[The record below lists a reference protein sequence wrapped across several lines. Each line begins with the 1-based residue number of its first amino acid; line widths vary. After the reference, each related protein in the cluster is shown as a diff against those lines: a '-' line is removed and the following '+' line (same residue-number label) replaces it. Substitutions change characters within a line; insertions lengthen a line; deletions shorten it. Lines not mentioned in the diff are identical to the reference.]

1 MRPFRIAATRQT
13 PVSVPRRPARPEGT
27 HARWYGPLSV
37 CVDLAG
43 AALPVTAAIVEVHE
57 PHPLRLAAV
66 AALLWPLIR
75 VVGKRYTPS
84 AWGDGG
90 GLGAALRDWL
100 LLVGALA
107 TLRVLCGLGS
117 VPAEAFT
124 ALIPAL
130 VLTASCHKVI
140 HRHLLAARRNGR
152 ALRHVLVV
160 GEGPTIDAVVGQ
172 LAQRTDHEYAIVGC
186 CPVGQDEVL
195 SGVPVYARLPRE
207 EPGPPGADANTVLGA
222 ADELCAD
229 LVFVA
234 TGPHLSGERLRRLSW
249 AVHDRGCPVVV
260 LPGIVEV
267 ARRRVR
273 LTSASGL
280 TLLHISPPLRRGV
293 PALLK
298 TAVDR
303 VGALLLIVLLS
314 PLLLLLAL
322 AVRLGSPGPALYRQI
337 RVGRYKTPFP
347 MWKFRTMVV
356 DADRLRNE
364 LEAANEHD
372 GHMFKMRRDPRVT
385 PVGRVL
391 RRYSLDELPQLFNVL
406 LGHMSLVGPRPP
418 VPEEV
423 VKYSPVEMRRLHV
436 KPGLTGLW
444 QVSGRSDLS
453 WHETVSLDLRYVD
466 NWSPSMDMNVM
477 ARTVRAVLNGQG
489 AY

>member
-1 MRPFRIAATRQT
+1 M
-13 PVSVPRRPARPEGT
+13 
-27 HARWYGPLSV
+27 
-37 CVDLAG
+37 DLTG
-43 AALPVTAAIVEVHE
+43 AALPVAAAIVEVHE
-57 PHPLRLAAV
+57 PHPVRLAVV
-66 AALLWPLIR
+66 AALMWPLIR
-75 VVGKRYTPS
+75 VAGKRYTLS

-90 GLGAALRDWL
+90 GLAAVLRDWL

-107 TLRVLCGLGS
+107 TLRVLCGLQS

-130 VLTASCHKVI
+130 VLTAACHQVI
-140 HRHLLAARRNGR
+140 HRHLRAARRNGR

-172 LAQRTDHEYAIVGC
+172 LAQRTDHEYVIVGC
-186 CPVGQDEVL
+186 CPVGEEEVL
-195 SGVPVYARLPRE
+195 SGVPVYVRLPRA
-207 EPGPPGADANTVLGA
+207 EPETPGEDAETVLGA
-222 ADELCAD
+222 ADELSAD
-229 LVFVA
+229 LVFVVS
-234 TGPHLSGERLRRLSW
+234 GPHLSGQRLRRLSW
-249 AVHDRGCPVVV
+249 AVHDRGRPIVV

-298 TAVDR
+298 EAVDR

-322 AVRLGSPGPALYRQI
+322 SVRLGSPGPAFYRQI
-337 RVGRYKTPFP
+337 RVGQNGTPFP
-347 MWKFRTMVV
+347 LWKYRTMVV
-356 DADRLRNE
+356 GADRLKSE
-364 LEAANEHD
+364 LEAANEND
-372 GHMFKMRRDPRVT
+372 GHMFKMRRDPRIT
-385 PVGRVL
+385 PLGRFL

-423 VKYSPVEMRRLHV
+423 VKYNPVEMRRLHV

-466 NWSPSMDMNVM
+466 NWSPSMDINVM

>member
-1 MRPFRIAATRQT
+1 MRPFRIAASRQA
-13 PVSVPRRPARPEGT
+13 PVSAPHRPAHPEGT
-27 HARWYGPLSV
+27 QARWYAPLSV
-37 CVDLAG
+37 AVDLTG
-43 AALPVTAAIVEVHE
+43 AALPVAAAIVEVRE

-66 AALLWPLIR
+66 AALAWPLIR
-75 VVGKRYTPS
+75 VAGKRYTS
-84 AWGDGG
+84 AAWGDGG
-90 GLGAALRDWL
+90 GLPAVLRDWL

-130 VLTASCHKVI
+130 VLTAVCHHMI
-140 HRHLLAARRNGR
+140 HRHLRASRRNGR
-152 ALRHVLVV
+152 ALRHVVVV
-160 GEGPTIDAVVGQ
+160 GESTTIDAVVGQ
-172 LAQRTDHEYAIVGC
+172 LAQRTDHEYVIVGC
-186 CPVGQDEVL
+186 CPVGEGDVL
-195 SGVPVYARLPRE
+195 CGVPVYVRLPRA
-207 EPGPPGADANTVLGA
+207 EPEDAEQDAATVLEAADALG
-222 ADELCAD
+222 AD

-234 TGPHLSGERLRRLSW
+234 PGPHLSGQRLRRLSW
-249 AVHDRGCPVVV
+249 VVHDRGCPIVV

-280 TLLHISPPLRRGV
+280 TLLHIAPPLRRGM
-293 PALLK
+293 PSLLK
-298 TAVDR
+298 EAVDR
-303 VGALLLIVLLS
+303 VGALLLLVLLA

-322 AVRLGSPGPALYRQI
+322 AVRLDSPGPAFYRQI
-337 RVGRYKTPFP
+337 RVGQNNTPFP

-356 DADRLRNE
+356 DADRLKDE
-364 LEAANEHD
+364 LEAANEND

-385 PVGRVL
+385 ALGRIL

-423 VKYSPVEMRRLHV
+423 VKYNPVEMRRLRV

-466 NWSPSMDMNVM
+466 NWSPAMDIGVM

>member
-1 MRPFRIAATRQT
+1 MRPFRITATRQAPV
-13 PVSVPRRPARPEGT
+13 PVSRRPTHPEGT
-27 HARWYGPLSV
+27 QARWYGPLSV

-66 AALLWPLIR
+66 AALVWPLIR

-90 GLGAALRDWL
+90 GLAAVLRDWL

-107 TLRVLCGLGS
+107 TLRVLCGLES

-130 VLTASCHKVI
+130 VLTAACHKVI

-152 ALRHVLVV
+152 ALRHVVVV
-160 GEGPTIDAVVGQ
+160 GEGATIDAVVGQ
-172 LAQRTDHEYAIVGC
+172 LAQRTDHEYVIVGC
-186 CPVGQDEVL
+186 CPVGEDEVL

-207 EPGPPGADANTVLGA
+207 EPGTPDEDAATVLGA
-222 ADELCAD
+222 ADELSAD

-234 TGPHLSGERLRRLSW
+234 PDRHLSGERLRRLSW
-249 AVHDRGCPVVV
+249 SMHDRGCPMVV

-280 TLLHISPPLRRGV
+280 TLLHISPPLRRGM

-314 PLLLLLAL
+314 PLLFLLAL
-322 AVRLGSPGPALYRQI
+322 AVRLGSPGPAFYRQI
-337 RVGRYKTPFP
+337 RVGQYNRPFP

-356 DADRLRNE
+356 DADRLKDE
-364 LEAANEHD
+364 LEAANEND

-385 PVGRVL
+385 PLGRVL

-423 VKYSPVEMRRLHV
+423 VKYNPVEMRRLHV

>member
-1 MRPFRIAATRQT
+1 M
-13 PVSVPRRPARPEGT
+13 PRRPARPEGT

-207 EPGPPGADANTVLGA
+207 EPGPPGADADTVLGA

-298 TAVDR
+298 AAVDR

>member
-207 EPGPPGADANTVLGA
+207 EPGPPGADADTVLGA

-298 TAVDR
+298 AAVDR

>member
-1 MRPFRIAATRQT
+1 M
-13 PVSVPRRPARPEGT
+13 
-27 HARWYGPLSV
+27 
-37 CVDLAG
+37 DLAG

-66 AALLWPLIR
+66 AALVWPLIR

-90 GLGAALRDWL
+90 GLAAVLRDWL

-107 TLRVLCGLGS
+107 TLRVLCGLES

-130 VLTASCHKVI
+130 VLTAACHKVI

-152 ALRHVLVV
+152 ALRHVVVV
-160 GEGPTIDAVVGQ
+160 GEGATIDAVVGQ
-172 LAQRTDHEYAIVGC
+172 LAQRTDHEYVIVGC
-186 CPVGQDEVL
+186 CPVGEDEVL

-207 EPGPPGADANTVLGA
+207 EPGTSDEDAATVLGA
-222 ADELCAD
+222 ADELSAD

-234 TGPHLSGERLRRLSW
+234 PGRHLSGERLRRLSW
-249 AVHDRGCPVVV
+249 SMHDRGCPMVV

-280 TLLHISPPLRRGV
+280 TLLHISPPLRRGM

-322 AVRLGSPGPALYRQI
+322 AVRLGSPGPAFYRQI
-337 RVGRYKTPFP
+337 RVGQYNRPFP

-356 DADRLRNE
+356 DADRLKDE
-364 LEAANEHD
+364 LEAANEND

-385 PVGRVL
+385 PLGRVL

-423 VKYSPVEMRRLHV
+423 VKYNPVEMRRLHV

>member
-1 MRPFRIAATRQT
+1 MRPFSIAATRLT
-13 PVSVPRRPARPEGT
+13 PGSVPRRPVHSEGT
-27 HARWYGPLSV
+27 QPRWYGPLSV

-43 AALPVTAAIVEVHE
+43 AALPVAAAFVEVHE

-75 VVGKRYTPS
+75 VAGKRYTPS

-90 GLGAALRDWL
+90 GLRAVVRDWL

-107 TLRVLCGLGS
+107 TLRVLCGLHS

-124 ALIPAL
+124 ALVPAL
-130 VLTASCHKVI
+130 FLSAACHKVI
-140 HRHLLAARRNGR
+140 HRHLLASRRDGR

-160 GEGPTIDAVVGQ
+160 GEGPVIDAVVGQ
-172 LAQRTDHEYAIVGC
+172 LAQRTDHEYVIVGS
-186 CPVGQDEVL
+186 CPVGEDDVL
-195 SGVPVYARLPRE
+195 SGVPVYVRLPRE
-207 EPGPPGADANTVLGA
+207 EPGTPEQDAMTVLGA
-222 ADELCAD
+222 ADELSAD
-229 LVFVA
+229 IVFVA
-234 TGPHLSGERLRRLSW
+234 TSPHLSGERLRRLSW
-249 AVHDRGCPVVV
+249 ALHDRGCPIVV

-280 TLLHISPPLRRGV
+280 TLLHIAPPLRHGM

-298 TAVDR
+298 EAVDR
-303 VGALLLIVLLS
+303 AGALLLILLLS
-314 PLLLLLAL
+314 PLLVLLAL
-322 AVRLGSPGPALYRQI
+322 AVRLGSPGPAFYRQT
-337 RVGRYKTPFP
+337 RVGRHNKPFP

-356 DADRLRNE
+356 DADRLKSE
-364 LEAANEHD
+364 LEAANEND

-385 PVGRVL
+385 PLGRVL

-423 VKYSPVEMRRLHV
+423 VRYNPVEMRRLHV

-453 WHETVSLDLRYVD
+453 WQETVSLDLRYVD

>member
-1 MRPFRIAATRQT
+1 MRPFRLAASRQA
-13 PVSVPRRPARPEGT
+13 PLSVPRRSAHPEGT
-27 HARWYGPLSV
+27 PARWYGPLSV
-37 CVDLAG
+37 GVDLAG
-43 AALPVTAAIVEVHE
+43 AALPVAATIVEVHE
-57 PHPLRLAAV
+57 PHPLRLAAA

-75 VVGKRYTPS
+75 VAGKRYTPS

-90 GLGAALRDWL
+90 GLRAVLRDWL

-107 TLRVLCGLGS
+107 TLRVLCGLQS

-130 VLTASCHKVI
+130 VLTAACHKVV
-140 HRHLLAARRNGR
+140 HRHLLAARRGGR
-152 ALRHVLVV
+152 ALRHVVVV

-172 LAQRTDHEYAIVGC
+172 LAQRTDHEYVIVGC
-186 CPVGQDEVL
+186 CPVGEDEVL
-195 SGVPVYARLPRE
+195 SGVPEYVRLPRE
-207 EPGPPGADANTVLGA
+207 DPQAPGQDAAAVLGA

-229 LVFVA
+229 LVFAVP
-234 TGPHLSGERLRRLSW
+234 GPHLSGERLRRLSW
-249 AVHDRGCPVVV
+249 AVHDRGRPIVV
-260 LPGIVEV
+260 LPGIIEV

-280 TLLHISPPLRRGV
+280 TLLHIAPPLHRGL

-298 TAVDR
+298 SAVDR
-303 VGALLLIVLLS
+303 LGALLLIVLLS

-322 AVRLGSPGPALYRQI
+322 AVRLGSPGPAFYRQI
-337 RVGRYKTPFP
+337 RVGQYNTTFP

-356 DADRLRNE
+356 DADRLKDE
-364 LEAANEHD
+364 LEAANEND

-385 PVGRVL
+385 PLGRVL

-423 VKYSPVEMRRLHV
+423 AKYNPVELRRLHV

-466 NWSPSMDMNVM
+466 NWSPSMDVNVM

>member
-1 MRPFRIAATRQT
+1 M
-13 PVSVPRRPARPEGT
+13 
-27 HARWYGPLSV
+27 
-37 CVDLAG
+37 DLAG
-43 AALPVTAAIVEVHE
+43 AALPVAAAIVQVHE

-90 GLGAALRDWL
+90 GLRAVVSDWL
-100 LLVGALA
+100 VLVGALA
-107 TLRVLCGLGS
+107 TLRVLCGLQS

-124 ALIPAL
+124 ALSPAL
-130 VLTASCHKVI
+130 VLTAACHQMI
-140 HRHLLAARRNGR
+140 HRHLLAARRDGR

-172 LAQRTDHEYAIVGC
+172 LAQRTDHEYVIVGS
-186 CPVGQDEVL
+186 CPIGEDEVL
-195 SGVPVYARLPRE
+195 SGVPVYVRLPRE
-207 EPGPPGADANTVLGA
+207 EPETPEQDAVTVLGA

-234 TGPHLSGERLRRLSW
+234 PGRHLSGERLRRLSW
-249 AVHDRGCPVVV
+249 AVHDRGCPIVV

-280 TLLHISPPLRRGV
+280 TLLHIAPPLRHGV

-298 TAVDR
+298 EAVDR
-303 VGALLLIVLLS
+303 VGALLLILLLS

-322 AVRLGSPGPALYRQI
+322 AVRLGSPGPAFYRQT
-337 RVGRYKTPFP
+337 RVGQNNTPFP

-356 DADRLRNE
+356 DADRLKSE
-364 LEAANEHD
+364 LEAANEND

-385 PVGRVL
+385 PLGRLL

-423 VKYSPVEMRRLHV
+423 VRYNAVEMRRLHV

-453 WHETVSLDLRYVD
+453 WQETVSLDLRYVD
-466 NWSPSMDMNVM
+466 NWSPSMDVNVM

>member
-1 MRPFRIAATRQT
+1 M
-13 PVSVPRRPARPEGT
+13 SVG
-27 HARWYGPLSV
+27 
-37 CVDLAG
+37 VDLAG
-43 AALPVTAAIVEVHE
+43 AALPVAAAIVEVHE
-57 PHPLRLAAV
+57 PHPLRLAVV
-66 AALLWPLIR
+66 AALMWPLIR
-75 VVGKRYTPS
+75 VAGKRYTLS

-90 GLGAALRDWL
+90 GLAAVLRDWL

-107 TLRVLCGLGS
+107 TLRVLCGLES

-124 ALIPAL
+124 ALLPAL
-130 VLTASCHKVI
+130 VLTAACHKAI
-140 HRHLLAARRNGR
+140 HRHLLAARRDGR

-160 GEGPTIDAVVGQ
+160 GEGATIDAVVGQ
-172 LAQRTDHEYAIVGC
+172 LAQRTDHEYVIVGC
-186 CPVGQDEVL
+186 CPVGEDEVL
-195 SGVPVYARLPRE
+195 SGVPVHVRLPRA
-207 EPGPPGADANTVLGA
+207 EPETSGEDAETVLGA
-222 ADELCAD
+222 ADALAAD

-234 TGPHLSGERLRRLSW
+234 SGPHLSGQRLRRLSW
-249 AVHDRGCPVVV
+249 AVHDRGRPIVV

-280 TLLHISPPLRRGV
+280 ILLHISPPLCRGM

-298 TAVDR
+298 EAVDR

-322 AVRLGSPGPALYRQI
+322 AVRLGSPGPAFYRQI
-337 RVGRYKTPFP
+337 RAGRHNTPFP

-356 DADRLRNE
+356 GADRLKNE
-364 LEAANEHD
+364 LEAANEND
-372 GHMFKMRRDPRVT
+372 GHMFKMRRDPRIT
-385 PVGRVL
+385 PLGRVL

-423 VKYSPVEMRRLHV
+423 VKYDSVEMRRLDV

-466 NWSPSMDMNVM
+466 NWSPSMDVNVV